1 MISACKVCPE
11 QNVGETGDLR
21 RRIRNNRYTITTNI
35 EVLKNLLSVRQS
47 GYNVKIGENVI
58 FITGF
63 LYISLKTKVYNN

>member
-1 MISACKVCPE
+1 MISAFIFSFVRFA
-11 QNVGETGDLR
+11 QNKMLGKQATFAEESGT
-21 RRIRNNRYTITTNI
+21 INRYTITTNI

-63 LYISLKTKVYNN
+63 LYIS